1 MSSDY
6 ESKNSSQESVKE
18 YAIQRSVD
26 TIVQGVLDILDQDDG
41 KTFDEKKKTI
51 RLGGQVRR

>member
-41 KTFDEKKKTI
+41 KTFDEKKITI

>member
-6 ESKNSSQESVKE
+6 DSKNSSQESVKE

-41 KTFDEKKKTI
+41 KTFDEKKITI